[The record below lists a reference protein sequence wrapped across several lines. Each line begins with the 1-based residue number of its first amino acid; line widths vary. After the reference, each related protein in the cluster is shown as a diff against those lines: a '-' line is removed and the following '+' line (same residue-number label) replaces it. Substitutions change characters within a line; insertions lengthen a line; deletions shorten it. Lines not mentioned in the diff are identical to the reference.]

1 MCNWLFLAPLLS
13 LLFTDRLLSIE
24 TNPSVF
30 SLATGALVLS
40 QDWAKSSCLGIVSGG
55 FSFFAD

>member
-13 LLFTDRLLSIE
+13 LLFIDRMLSIE
-24 TNPSVF
+24 IGPSVF

-40 QDWAKSSCLGIVSGG
+40 QDWARSGCL
-55 FSFFAD
+55 